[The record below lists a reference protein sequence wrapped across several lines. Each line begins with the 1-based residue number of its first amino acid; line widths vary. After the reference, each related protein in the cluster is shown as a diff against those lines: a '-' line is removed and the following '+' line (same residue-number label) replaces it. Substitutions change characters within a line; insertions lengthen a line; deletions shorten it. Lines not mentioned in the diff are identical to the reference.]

1 VSANFSIDINV
12 NFPGLAAIL
21 HPHQGTIMT
30 LLEDLQASTAALTA
44 KVEEANGKTDTLIL
58 IANTTK
64 DALVALQN
72 QPPGVPITA
81 ADIQAVI
88 DAQTAAVASLNAQE
102 VETDAAAVSVA
113 P

>member
-1 VSANFSIDINV
+1 MNLTIDINV
-12 NFPGLAAIL
+12 NFPGVLPFLTLFKGKA
-21 HPHQGTIMT
+21 MT

-44 KVEEANGKTDTLIL
+44 KVEEANAKTDALIL

-64 DALVALQN
+64 DALVALQG
-72 QPPGVPITA
+72 QPAGLPITS

-102 VETDAAAVSVA
+102 AETDAASVA
-113 P
+113 VAP